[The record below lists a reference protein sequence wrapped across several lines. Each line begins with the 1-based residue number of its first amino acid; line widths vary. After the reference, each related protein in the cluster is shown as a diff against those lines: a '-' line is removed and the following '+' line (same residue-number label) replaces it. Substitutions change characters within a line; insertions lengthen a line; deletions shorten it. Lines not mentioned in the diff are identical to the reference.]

1 MKNIKTI
8 ATATALAG
16 AAAGALALGTGTGT
30 AAADTAGVPDGN
42 YSAEVLN
49 PIRPVTSPPVATV
62 PVTVSDGVL
71 TVGGLSGRLTPTA
84 DGARTTL
91 AGQPVVLSDGWNG
104 TYGIVINGSTWAHLL
119 AAK

>member
-1 MKNIKTI
+1 MKNMKNIV
-8 ATATALAG
+8 AATALAG
-16 AAAGALALGTGTGT
+16 AAAGALALGTGT
-30 AAADTAGVPDGN
+30 AAADTAGVPDGR

-49 PIRPVTSPPVATV
+49 PIRPASPPVATV

>member
-1 MKNIKTI
+1 MTTIKNII
-8 ATATALAG
+8 AATALAG
-16 AAAGALALGTGTGT
+16 AAAGALALGTGT
-30 AAADTAGVPDGN
+30 AAADTAGVPDGR